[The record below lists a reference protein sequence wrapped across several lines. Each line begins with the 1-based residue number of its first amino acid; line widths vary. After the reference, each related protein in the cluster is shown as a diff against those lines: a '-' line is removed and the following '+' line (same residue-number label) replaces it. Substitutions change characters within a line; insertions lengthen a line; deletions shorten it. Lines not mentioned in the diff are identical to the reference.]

1 MGKSITIPK
10 RQLGGALNKRA
21 MLQTVCCHKTFFYQK
36 ITLFLQ
42 LPSLLSTQWCRFQNG
57 LLRWRTIYLD
67 HHQLQRTTQGL
78 QSTPLHINVNVE
90 AGLGHDTPEPAQKT
104 GKEKAKWL
112 LKCKDN
118 FPKPVRH
125 RKALCSNV
133 SMKKRTWT
141 DIENDTNERAHV
153 HCNTT
158 HPTNYYEN

>member
-1 MGKSITIPK
+1 MPFPKWVTSVKDYLFGPPPVTADHTGVTIN
-10 RQLGGALNKRA
+10 AFA
-21 MLQTVCCHKTFFYQK
+21 Y
-36 ITLFLQ
+36 
-42 LPSLLSTQWCRFQNG
+42 
-57 LLRWRTIYLD
+57 
-67 HHQLQRTTQGL
+67 
-78 QSTPLHINVNVE
+78 INVNVE

-153 HCNTT
+153 HRNTT